1 MKDGSLDF
9 DDDVLEEL
17 DIVIGSVHSNFKLE
31 RDKQSE
37 RIIRAIKNEKVDIIG
52 HLSGRLL
59 NRRPGYELDRENT
72 GAAARTNNSEINAHP
87 DRLDIDEETAKIA
100 KDMGIKVAIN
110 SDAHS
115 KQDLKLMKSGV
126 INARRGWLEP
136 ADVVNSWELADLLD
150 YIQKK

>member
-1 MKDGSLDF
+1 
-9 DDDVLEEL
+9 
-17 DIVIGSVHSNFKLE
+17 VHSNFKLE

-59 NRRPGYELDRENT
+59 NRRPGYELDREKILE
-72 GAAARTNNSEINAHP
+72 AAAHNKKILEINAHP

-115 KQDLKLMKSGV
+115 KQDLKLMKYGV